1 MTKIIRT
8 SRCPTFPSFP
18 RFPSFPSFL
27 RFPRFPSFPSFPS
40 FPRFPSFV
48 PGPRARYKSRTS
60 RKSGKTRTLFYIT
73 FFLPFCTFFRPI
85 FGNFLEKNFVRVF
98 LVFLGF
104 RVLYLALGPGTK
116 VGYLGNLGKVGD
128 VRVFLDFLDVRVL
141 YLAINHPVFIGR
153 HPLGVFSNQIT

>member
-1 MTKIIRT
+1 MFKIIRT
-8 SRCPTFPSFP
+8 SRCPTFPS
-18 RFPSFPSFL
+18 
-27 RFPRFPSFPSFPS
+27 FPRFPSFPSFPS

-85 FGNFLEKNFVRVF
+85 FGNFIENFFFRLF

-128 VRVFLDFLDVRVL
+128 VRVFLVFLDVRIL
-141 YLAINHPVFIGR
+141 YLAQHYMV
-153 HPLGVFSNQIT
+153 V